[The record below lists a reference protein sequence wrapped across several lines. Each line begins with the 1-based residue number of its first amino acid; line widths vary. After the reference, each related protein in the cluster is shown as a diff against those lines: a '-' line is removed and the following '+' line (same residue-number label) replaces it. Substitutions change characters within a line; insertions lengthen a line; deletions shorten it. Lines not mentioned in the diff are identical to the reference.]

1 MKPAPFRYFSPTTL
15 PEALSL
21 LAEHGYDAKPLA
33 GGQSLVPTMNF
44 RLAQPGILVDLNHI
58 PHLSFIRLEA
68 DGSVHI
74 GAMTRHSM
82 VEHDPIV
89 AQHVPLL
96 HETMPHIAHRQI
108 RNRGTIGGS
117 LAHADPAAELP
128 AVAVALNARFR
139 LQSQSGERWVAAE
152 DFFQGLFATD
162 LAPEELLLEVVIP
175 PARPGTGHA
184 FDEVA
189 RRPGDYA
196 MAGVATRVVLDTSE
210 RCEQAELVYFSVGDC
225 PVPAR
230 EASALLQGQI
240 PTAELIAHAAQTA
253 ATRDIDPVADIHA
266 SAAYRRQLAE
276 VLARR
281 TLSRAF
287 ERARADQSSL

>member
-1 MKPAPFRYFSPTTL
+1 MKPAPFRYSAPGTL
-15 PEALSL
+15 HEALSI

-44 RLAQPGILVDLNHI
+44 RLAQPGVLVDLNNI
-58 PHLSFIRLEA
+58 PELSFVRLGT
-68 DGSVHI
+68 DGSLHI
-74 GAMTRHSM
+74 GAMTRHSN
-82 VEHDPIV
+82 VEHDPLV

-128 AVAVALNARFR
+128 AVAIALDARFR
-139 LQSQSGERWVAAE
+139 LISQTGERWVAAI
-152 DFFQGLFATD
+152 DFYQGLFITD
-162 LAPEELLLEVVIP
+162 LAPDELLVEVLIP
-175 PARPGTGHA
+175 PVPPRHGWA

-196 MAGVATRVVLDTSE
+196 MVGVAALVALDAGG
-210 RCEQAELVYFSVGDC
+210 RCAHAQLVFLSVGEC

-230 EASALLQGQI
+230 QAVGQLLGKL
-240 PTAELIAHAAQTA
+240 PTSDLIAQVAEVAAV
-253 ATRDIDPVADIHA
+253 RDIDPVADIHA
-266 SAAYRRQLAE
+266 STAYRRQLAK

-281 TLSRAF
+281 TLTRAF
-287 ERARADQSSL
+287 ERATAGP